1 MSEQS
6 PVARDFYLVTDIC
19 AVTGLSRASVQEG
32 IRRGELPGYKV
43 GARYVIPGNAFRAF
57 CEGRWMPQVREEAP
71 TDTGSDLSEAT
82 DEPRQRDPQQFIRHF
97 EDYGHA
103 V

>member
-43 GARYVIPGNAFRAF
+43 GTRYVIPGNAFRAF
-57 CEGRWMPQVREEAP
+57 CEGRWMPQVREEAVAAEAAETVEP
-71 TDTGSDLSEAT
+71 T
-82 DEPRQRDPQQFIRHF
+82 QKRDPQQFIRHF

>member
-1 MSEQS
+1 MSTQ
-6 PVARDFYLVTDIC
+6 PPIARDFYLVTDLCKI
-19 AVTGLSRASVQEG
+19 TGLSRASVQEG

-43 GARYVIPGNAFRAF
+43 GTRYVIPGEAFRALY
-57 CEGRWMPQVREEAP
+57 EGRWMPQVRDEIPADDPIEP
-71 TDTGSDLSEAT
+71 IE
-82 DEPRQRDPQQFIRHF
+82 EPRERDPKQFLRHI